1 MQSMLMGNFSLFP
14 FLLKYQNNAIL
25 GAEATYWARLVA
37 GGCGTKSD
45 LWVNNLCGSL
55 LNHKNHENLPPP
67 PPPPKNAIRY
77 LLNLRKTENNKI

>member
-37 GGCGTKSD
+37 GGRGTKSD
-45 LWVNNLCGSL
+45 LWVNIMWFATQPQ
-55 LNHKNHENLPPP
+55 KPRKFTPPP
-67 PPPPKNAIRY
+67 PPPH
-77 LLNLRKTENNKI
+77 